1 MAVVVAA
8 VVAEIAVVG
17 VALAVVVVFHALC
30 SGSTG
35 SGSGKSNT

>member
-8 VVAEIAVVG
+8 VGAVVAVVA

-30 SGSTG
+30 SGSTS